1 MPFDPAQPANQK
13 GDSYQLILKFLPMKT
28 LLSVLLV
35 SAMAV
40 LHAQAAPELSAATDA
55 RPNIVVILVD
65 DLGWADLSCQG
76 SDYHRTPNIDRLAA
90 EGIRFT
96 HGYAACA
103 VCSPS
108 RAALMT
114 GCYPARLGLTDWMRM
129 SFQKESPADPALPAG
144 FVRETYN
151 VASAPGGAL
160 LTPRNPRFM
169 PHSEVTIAELLGPA
183 GYRCGYLGKW
193 HLGDAEW
200 SPETQGFHSNV
211 GGCDLGLPPSY
222 FDPYANNAWAKN
234 GIPTLPARR
243 KGEYLTDRL
252 GDEAVKFIEAN
263 RERPFFLY
271 LAHYAVHA
279 PIEARPDIEA
289 SYAGRRGRTQSNAA
303 YAAMVQS
310 VDDAT
315 GRLME
320 TLARLGLAER
330 TVVVFTSDNGGEA
343 RYANNA
349 PLRAGKGFAYEGGIR
364 VPWLVRWPGVV
375 RAGSTSAQPIS
386 SIDLLPTL
394 AELAG
399 IALPKDRP
407 IDGVSLVSHLKSSGH
422 EPLAPRPLFWHFPHY
437 RAGGPAPYSIVRSG
451 DWKLIKN
458 WEGSKFELFNL
469 KDDEGEQHDRAGEL
483 SGKVKELDAL
493 LAAHLQNV
501 GAKLPQKAAE

>member
-1 MPFDPAQPANQK
+1 
-13 GDSYQLILKFLPMKT
+13 MKT
-28 LLSVLLV
+28 RLLSLAL
-35 SAMAV
+35 AI
-40 LHAQAAPELSAATDA
+40 AALALASPRLAAA
-55 RPNIVVILVD
+55 SRPNLVVILID
-65 DLGWADLSCQG
+65 DLGWLDLSCQG
-76 SDYHRTPNIDRLAA
+76 SDYYRTPHIDRLAA

-114 GCYPARLGLTDWMRM
+114 GRHPARLGITDWMRM

-144 FVRETYN
+144 YERETYN
-151 VASAPGGAL
+151 VASAPGEAL

-169 PHSEVTIAELLGPA
+169 PHSEITIAELLGPA

-200 SPETQGFHSNV
+200 SPETQGFHSNI
-211 GGCDLGLPPSY
+211 GGCDLGQPPSY
-222 FDPYANNAWAKN
+222 FDPYANNTWAKN

-252 GDEAVKFIEAN
+252 GDEAVKFIESN

-289 SYAGRRGRTQSNAA
+289 GYAGRRGKTQSNAA

-310 VDDAT
+310 VDEAT
-315 GRLME
+315 GRLVE
-320 TLARLGLAER
+320 TLDRLGLSER
-330 TVVVFTSDNGGEA
+330 TVIVFTSDNGGEA
-343 RYANNA
+343 HYTNNA
-349 PLRAGKGFAYEGGIR
+349 PLRAGKSYAYEGGIR
-364 VPWLVRWPGVV
+364 VPWIVRWPGVI
-375 RAGSTSAQPIS
+375 RAASISAQPIS

-399 IALPKDRP
+399 VALPKDRP
-407 IDGVSLVSHLKSSGH
+407 IDGVSLAAHLKSSGKR
-422 EPLAPRPLFWHFPHY
+422 PLAPRPLYWHFPHY

-458 WEGSKFELFNL
+458 WEGPKFELFNL
-469 KDDEGEQHDRAGEL
+469 KEDEGEQHDRAGD
-483 SGKVKELDAL
+483 SGQKVKKLDAL
-493 LAAHLQNV
+493 LSAHLKTV
-501 GAKLPQKAAE
+501 GAKLPRKAGNEPQ